1 MKALV
6 FAFATALSATSV
18 LAQSGDDPAA
28 TVKAMFAGMSA
39 KDTSAIRATLHPVVR
54 LFGTATVDG
63 APAYRAGTMDGWVRG
78 AGRATSNNEERT
90 FDHQTRIDGNLATVW
105 TPYEFYR
112 EGNFSHCGIDAYQL
126 VKLGGKWLIIS
137 ASDTGRRTLEDCGK
151 SATPKVIPPPPSADT
166 AAVIAAVQSLFDA
179 MAAADT
185 TAAKA
190 AFIPEGV
197 IGGLAPRMQPSF
209 ASRLRRNG
217 PHRSRASAP
226 RASSS
231 KRMYRAPKCASVT
244 TSPRCGRTTTFTLA
258 TVSRTAEST
267 RRTWCVL
274 RQAGRSPPSATRPAL
289 PGASN
294 RSERSRR
301 GHPQPNAQI
310 EVREYAAPELEPDSA
325 LLHVELS
332 EVCGTDV
339 HLRAG
344 RLTGVPYPLIPGHVT
359 VGRLEQIRGEL
370 RSL

>member
-6 FAFATALSATSV
+6 FAFATALSATSL

-54 LFGTATVDG
+54 LFGTATVNG

-197 IGGLAPRMQPSF
+197 IGGLRPDATEFRLTP
-209 ASRLRRNG
+209 ASEWAALLTRI
-217 PHRSRASAP
+217 SAQG
-226 RASSS
+226 
-231 KRMYRAPKCASVT
+231 KLIEKMYRPEVRISDNLAQVWTYYDFHIGDRFSH
-244 TSPRCGRTTTFTLA
+244 CGIDTAHLVRTTTGWKIAAISYTA
-258 TVSRTAEST
+258 RTTGCE
-267 RRTWCVL
+267 
-274 RQAGRSPPSATRPAL
+274 
-289 PGASN
+289 
-294 RSERSRR
+294 
-301 GHPQPNAQI
+301 QPK
-310 EVREYAAPELEPDSA
+310 
-325 LLHVELS
+325 
-332 EVCGTDV
+332 
-339 HLRAG
+339 
-344 RLTGVPYPLIPGHVT
+344 
-359 VGRLEQIRGEL
+359 
-370 RSL
+370 